1 MIYFNQDLAKE
12 ALKIA
17 YEAHELSDVLNDL
30 NRINATLSSVPSV
43 ENLVKAKMFDDELRS
58 KYPTIDKMIA
68 LANSLSVYPV
78 VNSQRVSNDLPEYA
92 NLKQDYFGIL
102 CDVLMKKQVTT
113 SIEQFVEKVD
123 QT

>member
-17 YEAHELSDVLNDL
+17 HETHELSDVLNDL
-30 NRINATLSSVPSV
+30 NRINATLSSVPSI
-43 ENLVKAKMFDDELRS
+43 ENLVKAKMLDDELRS

-68 LANSLSVYPV
+68 LANSLPVYPV

-92 NLKQDYFGIL
+92 NLNQDYFGIL
-102 CDVLMKKQVTT
+102 CDVLLKKQVTT